1 MTQENSKASQPDA
14 APTLVTARMATI
26 DYGPVTLDGF
36 VMPDLT
42 FRQSL
47 RSTAKA
53 IGMDQRQLAKDVLPR
68 VDPLVLNASGARDL
82 DENTPE
88 NTPVGNG
95 LLLPVNTGLGGFG
108 ARAQTMDLDT
118 VIALWGHIA
127 RSNSKYAEQA
137 CRLLEIGAKVSLEQ
151 RYREVFGIKDNRS
164 LQDQL
169 LEAWLDLD
177 QLSRRPLLQDKQL
190 RTQFLRVTGRA
201 IGDRNPYMGILLS
214 EMIWHRLP
222 PDVLK
227 QMDDLNPV
235 VTVVGTNSMGKDY
248 GYRKHTYSSM
258 LSDQAF
264 KDAVKPIVNTLT
276 GVLSACPDKD
286 QGGYQ
291 RALKIM
297 DGIFPRHKKRGG
309 RKPSDRD

>member
-1 MTQENSKASQPDA
+1 MTTPSGDS

-53 IGMDQRQLAKDVLPR
+53 IGMAHAQLNQKVLPK
-68 VDPLVLNASGARDL
+68 LVPGENQVVAGDL
-82 DENTPE
+82 SENTPDLVPGE
-88 NTPVGNG
+88 NS
-95 LLLPVNTGLGGFG
+95 LLLPVNTGLGGFS
-108 ARAQTMDLDT
+108 AKAQTLDLDT
-118 VIALWGHIA
+118 VIAVWGHIA
-127 RSNSKYAEQA
+127 RSDSKFSEQA

-169 LEAWLDLD
+169 MDAWLDLD
-177 QLSRRPLLQDKQL
+177 SLSHRPLLQDKQL

-201 IGDRNPYMGILLS
+201 IGDRNPYMAVLLS

-222 PDVLK
+222 PEVLK

-235 VTVVGTNSMGKDY
+235 VTVVGTNSTGKDY
-248 GYRKHTYSSM
+248 GFRKHTYSSM

-276 GVLSACPDKD
+276 GVLSACPNKE

-297 DGIFPRHKKRGG
+297 DGIFPRHKNRRG
-309 RKPSDRD
+309 RKLTDSKPQQ